1 MTTFAVTYSY
11 STDAENIAQRDL
23 HRPAHVEFLTA
34 QFNAQR
40 LLVSGPF
47 GPDET
52 PGALLIFTA
61 ENKAALE
68 TLLNSDPFHA
78 QGLIAERTIRQWNI
92 FFGEIT
98 PSENSAA

>member
-11 STDAENIAQRDL
+11 STDAENIAKRDA
-23 HRPAHVEFLTA
+23 HRPAHVEFLTT

-47 GPDET
+47 GPEEA
-52 PGALLIFTA
+52 PGALLIFNA
-61 ENKAALE
+61 ESKAALE
-68 TLLNSDPFHA
+68 TLLNADPFHV
-78 QGLIAERTIRQWNI
+78 QGLIAERNIRQWNI

-98 PSENSAA
+98 PAAKSAA